1 MRAIAW
7 NSNQRKI
14 GGGETQD
21 GNHKTLDGREVGKAC
36 SEVYGVL
43 ALSRWVV
50 LNNSKGLESH
60 TFFSNAC
67 ILTSHPYNW
76 AGSHQPLPPE
86 FASTAH

>member
-50 LNNSKGLESH
+50 LNNLKGLESH
-60 TFFSNAC
+60 TF
-67 ILTSHPYNW
+67 
-76 AGSHQPLPPE
+76 
-86 FASTAH
+86 